1 MRSMNQ
7 LGNDLYTGKTSV
19 PFVAKRKL
27 WIIISIILAVLSV
40 AVLFFKTPQFS
51 IEFTGGTQFTI
62 VQAQSD
68 DQFKADEAVRSVV
81 PEAVTKVAKV
91 GTDTIRVQTEEIS
104 TAPLE
109 NGEASLSDQV
119 SEALA
124 KTYGVGVDNVS
135 TSLIGANWGAD
146 VTRQSLWGLGIFLTL
161 AFIILALYFR
171 TWKMS
176 AAAILGL
183 LDVLIVTVGV
193 YALFGFEISPAA
205 VIGFLTILGYSLYDT
220 TVVFD
225 KIRETTSE
233 QGSASHRT
241 FGESVNL
248 GVNQTLVRSINTSI
262 VAVLPVAAIL
272 IIGSFWMGAQTLSDI
287 SLSITVGIII
297 AAYSTLF
304 VAAPLYSIFRENEP
318 KIRSHDNKVKAQR
331 EKDAVAA

>member
-19 PFVAKRKL
+19 PFVGKRNL
-27 WIIISIILAVLSV
+27 WFVIAIALVLASV
-40 AVLFFKTPQFS
+40 AVLFINPPKFS

-62 VQAQSD
+62 TDVKDAQ
-68 DQFKADEAVRSVV
+68 DQLGATEAVQSVV
-81 PEAVTKVAKV
+81 PDATTKVATV
-91 GTDTIRVQTEEIS
+91 GGDTIRVQTEVLS
-104 TAPLE
+104 TDGANAPAE
-109 NGEASLSDQV
+109 KVA
-119 SEALA
+119 EALA
-124 KTYGVGVDNVS
+124 AHYGVDQQNVS
-135 TSLIGANWGAD
+135 VSSIGSTWGAD
-146 VTRQSLWGLGIFLTL
+146 VTRQSLWGLGIFLAL
-161 AFIILALYFR
+161 AFVILALYFR

-176 AAAILGL
+176 AAAIIGL
-183 LDVLIVTVGV
+183 VDVLVITLGV
-193 YALFGFEISPAA
+193 YAAAGFEISPAA

-241 FGESVNL
+241 FGDSVNL

-272 IIGSFWMGAQTLSDI
+272 FIGAFWMGAQTLSDI
-287 SLSITVGIII
+287 SLSITVGIIV

-304 VAAPLYSIFRENEP
+304 VAAPLYSLFRENEP
-318 KIRSHDNKVKAQR
+318 KIREHDKKVRAR
-331 EKDAVAA
+331 EQAEAVDA